1 MAQCDMNLMHVTFVL
16 ITWITVLELYGRD
29 MDIESVARVAISIY
43 STTCWCA
50 CSFSTNW
57 TV

>member
-43 STTCWCA
+43 STTC
-50 CSFSTNW
+50 
-57 TV
+57 